1 MSAVVQASPDA
12 NANSEETAS
21 RPAVDEAM
29 VAELR
34 AQVAQLSKR
43 VTSRMPAAHSIK
55 TNAPLE
61 ATANRE
67 AVIDHYEAI
76 IADLRAQLAD
86 MRAQLADARKQR
98 AAWHAA
104 FSGRLMKLLQAATAR
119 AEQRKDL
126 TNN

>member
-1 MSAVVQASPDA
+1 M
-12 NANSEETAS
+12 
-21 RPAVDEAM
+21 
-29 VAELR
+29 
-34 AQVAQLSKR
+34 
-43 VTSRMPAAHSIK
+43 VTSRMSAAHSIK

-61 ATANRE
+61 LTANRE

-86 MRAQLADARKQR
+86 ARRQR

>member
-1 MSAVVQASPDA
+1 M
-12 NANSEETAS
+12 
-21 RPAVDEAM
+21 
-29 VAELR
+29 
-34 AQVAQLSKR
+34 
-43 VTSRMPAAHSIK
+43 TSRMAAAHSIK

-61 ATANRE
+61 ATANCE

-126 TNN
+126 TKQ

>member
-1 MSAVVQASPDA
+1 MSAIVQAIPDA

-34 AQVAQLSKR
+34 AQVAQLSER
-43 VTSRMPAAHSIK
+43 VVTSRMPAAHPIK

-61 ATANRE
+61 LTANRE

-86 MRAQLADARKQR
+86 MQAQLARAREIAKWRWPLQR
-98 AAWHAA
+98 RRDVRRD
-104 FSGRLMKLLQAATAR
+104 GG
-119 AEQRKDL
+119 
-126 TNN
+126 

>member
-1 MSAVVQASPDA
+1 
-12 NANSEETAS
+12 
-21 RPAVDEAM
+21 M

-34 AQVAQLSKR
+34 AQVAQLSER
-43 VTSRMPAAHSIK
+43 VVTSRMSAAHSI
-55 TNAPLE
+55 APLE

-86 MRAQLADARKQR
+86 LRAQLVEARKQR

-119 AEQRKDL
+119 AEQQKDL
-126 TNN
+126 TNNNRPPGRHVS

>member
-1 MSAVVQASPDA
+1 MSAIVQASPDA

-34 AQVAQLSKR
+34 AQVAQLSER

-67 AVIDHYEAI
+67 AVIDQLPTCAPSSPICEPSLPTRASNG
-76 IADLRAQLAD
+76 LRGTPPS
-86 MRAQLADARKQR
+86 
-98 AAWHAA
+98 AA
-104 FSGRLMKLLQAATAR
+104 GL
-119 AEQRKDL
+119 
-126 TNN
+126 

>member
-1 MSAVVQASPDA
+1 
-12 NANSEETAS
+12 
-21 RPAVDEAM
+21 M
-29 VAELR
+29 VGELR

-43 VTSRMPAAHSIK
+43 VTSRMAAAHSIK

-86 MRAQLADARKQR
+86 LRAQLVDLRAQLVEARKQR

-126 TNN
+126 TKQ